1 MGRENL
7 PGEQGLLMGRL
18 KGVILLLHTS
28 LSQLVR
34 VLEHHLLAFSPAA
47 SFPSTQ
53 AARAPR
59 VRQFG
64 LRTAGALSS
73 STA

>member
-7 PGEQGLLMGRL
+7 TGGQGLLKGLL
-18 KGVILLLHTS
+18 KGVISLLHTS
-28 LSQLVR
+28 LSQLVH

-53 AARAPR
+53 AAQAPR
-59 VRQFG
+59 VRRFG
-64 LRTAGALSS
+64 LRIAGVLSS